1 MAIEAYEQ
9 LLEQVDA
16 LDLEEQLRLA
26 AHLLERAREVVA
38 QEKPRHEDLPPNLP
52 AVLPRLAL
60 PVPRLDPPEDSG
72 AAPLLGQVAVR
83 VGEDAQEWVTRTRRE
98 GDEQREAQWKQQE

>member
-16 LDLEEQLRLA
+16 LDVEEQLRLA

-38 QEKPRHEDLPPNLP
+38 QEKPRRKWREL
-52 AVLPRLAL
+52 RGLATY
-60 PVPRLDPPEDSG
+60 PM
-72 AAPLLGQVAVR
+72 